1 MTIPLIDRYV
11 GGSIVTATLYG
22 VFVLSLVLVLGNVFK
37 EALDLLINRD
47 VPARYLLFFIMCVLP
62 FSMTYTI
69 PWAFLTAVLLVF
81 GRMSA
86 DHEFTALQASGMSLA
101 RICLPV
107 LALSVLLSL
116 LALAINISVAPRA
129 ELAMRNSLAEM
140 ARSNPVSLLHPGEV
154 VTHFSG
160 HKIFVEE
167 KHGDEL
173 RNLTIVK
180 LNDDAQPLSVITA
193 RRGVVTT
200 AEDGSQLVLSLEQ
213 TLAESRTRGRE
224 TDLRGIQHGMAAM
237 EFTLAVSLDELVD
250 SGLLWRPLR
259 TFRTGELF
267 HLLSQNLE
275 EKEWPTRSSV
285 LTEISKRLS
294 LAGASIAF
302 AFLAMPLGIAAH
314 RRETSVGFGIS
325 IAVAFG
331 YFFFVAL
338 SHSMQNN
345 AAYYPWLLLWIPNIL
360 FVGIGVWLLSRLDHR
375 AS

>member
-1 MTIPLIDRYV
+1 MTIPLIDRHV
-11 GGSIVTATLYG
+11 GESIVTATLYG

-193 RRGVVTT
+193 RRGVVST
-200 AEDGSQLVLSLEQ
+200 AEDGNQLVLSLEQ

-224 TDLRGIQHGMAAM
+224 TDLRGIQHGMAAT
-237 EFTLAVSLDELVD
+237 EFTLNVSLDELVD

>member
-1 MTIPLIDRYV
+1 MTLIDRYV
-11 GGSIVTATLYG
+11 GGSVLTATLYG

-37 EALDLLINRD
+37 EALDLLVNRD
-47 VPARYLLFFIMCVLP
+47 VPLRYLVFFVLCVLP

-69 PWAFLTAVLLVF
+69 PWAFLAAVLLVF

-86 DHEFTALQASGMSLA
+86 DHEFTALRACGTSLV
-101 RICLPV
+101 RVSLPV
-107 LALSVLLSL
+107 LALGLLLSL
-116 LALAINISVAPRA
+116 LTLWINISVAPRA
-129 ELAMRNSLAEM
+129 ELAMRNSLADM
-140 ARSNPVSLLHPGEV
+140 ARSNPASLLHPGEV
-154 VTHFSG
+154 ITHFRG

-167 KHGDEL
+167 KRGDEL
-173 RNLTIVK
+173 RNVTIVK
-180 LNDDAQPLSVITA
+180 LNDAAQPTSLITA
-193 RRGVVTT
+193 RRGAVTT
-200 AEDGSQLVLSLEQ
+200 SPDGNQLVLSLEDAR
-213 TLAESRTRGRE
+213 AESRTRGRE
-224 TDLRGIQHGMAAM
+224 TDLRGIQHGMAAT
-237 EFTLAVSLDELVD
+237 EFTMAVSLDELVD

-267 HLLSQNLE
+267 DLLSQNLE
-275 EKEWPTRSSV
+275 EKEWPSRSSV
-285 LTEISKRLS
+285 LTEISKRFS

-331 YFFFVAL
+331 YFFFVAM

-345 AAYYPWLLLWIPNIL
+345 AAYYPWLLLWTPNIL
-360 FVGIGVWLLSRLDHR
+360 FVGVGIWLLSRLDHR